1 MEKIV
6 ELQGKR
12 VYISVLDTNGNWLKL
27 LEMNV
32 SPECNKFYR
41 LPIMVKVEGKEK

>member
-1 MEKIV
+1 MEKII
-6 ELQGKR
+6 EIEGKR
-12 VYISVLDTNGNWLKL
+12 IYISALDTNGNWLKL

-32 SPECNKFYR
+32 SPGVNKFYR